1 MKSLTCSASNFPSH
15 RCHMSPA
22 SQCAPR
28 NRWIHWES
36 IVPNLRCD
44 TNEELH
50 LGSTARGND
59 AVKRSA
65 IPTNTLTIPT
75 ICGFWCIIISGIS
88 MYINVYN
95 VYHHLPNF
103 GSFLGGYSYN
113 CSGKQSIH
121 EASLLF
127 SPFNS
132 ISIKKLCF
140 TVVDSSVCDAQDGP
154 SCQLWIYGF
163 RQNRPPRFFFMVDS
177 PSYHH
182 HLPYFPMKIH
192 HFWGGSMA
200 YMGWWMSDLFQH
212 IQMSSLWA
220 LTTSPV
226 RPTGP

>member
-103 GSFLGGYSYN
+103 GSFFGGYSYN

-163 RQNRPPRFFFMVDS
+163 RQNRPPRFFS
-177 PSYHH
+177 WLIHH
-182 HLPYFPMKIH
+182 HIIIIFRISPWKSTI
-192 HFWGGSMA
+192 FWGVL
-200 YMGWWMSDLFQH
+200 WH
-212 IQMSSLWA
+212 IWVDECQIFSN
-220 LTTSPV
+220 TSKCPAFGPSRPV
-226 RPTGP
+226 Q